1 MYSSDRRIAR
11 NTLYLYGRMLL
22 TVWISLY
29 TSRLVLERLGVDDY
43 GVYSVVGGIVTILS
57 FLNGT
62 MSSAT
67 SRFISYELGRGD
79 TGRLHRTFASSMKV
93 HIALAA
99 IVLLLAETA
108 GLWYVNSR
116 LVIDPAR
123 LSAANATYQLSIVAA
138 MAAIIQV
145 PYSAA
150 IMSHERMD
158 AYAAIAVVNVLLKLG
173 AALGIALF
181 ATSDSLTGYAAL
193 MTVAAIAVAAVY
205 AAYAWRHFPEC
216 RTVRASD
223 RGILRDMLAFCGWDV
238 YGNLCY
244 TSRVQ
249 GTIVVLNRFGGTA
262 LNAAGSLTLTV
273 GATVTA
279 FASTVVSAFRPQII
293 KEYAAGAYGRTLSL
307 LNNAARYS
315 ILLMGLLIVPAI
327 VEMDTLLG
335 IWLVNVPPYTAA
347 FCRLCLIAACGELLN
362 TVLAIGIHAT
372 GQVFRIS
379 LISGTIY
386 LLELPAMWLLLRHT
400 GHPAAVYALHL
411 AAVSAILVV
420 NTFILRH
427 QMRQFSPARFLWRGV
442 LQPGAMICVSYA
454 ATLAVACAVPGTWL
468 RLAACL
474 SASSATLCALTWLFI
489 LPADAKNSI
498 THRLRTWVK

>member
-1 MYSSDRRIAR
+1 M
-11 NTLYLYGRMLL
+11 
-22 TVWISLY
+22 
-29 TSRLVLERLGVDDY
+29 
-43 GVYSVVGGIVTILS
+43 TI
-57 FLNGT
+57 
-62 MSSAT
+62 
-67 SRFISYELGRGD
+67 
-79 TGRLHRTFASSMKV
+79 
-93 HIALAA
+93 
-99 IVLLLAETA
+99 
-108 GLWYVNSR
+108 
-116 LVIDPAR
+116 
-123 LSAANATYQLSIVAA
+123 
-138 MAAIIQV
+138 
-145 PYSAA
+145 
-150 IMSHERMD
+150 
-158 AYAAIAVVNVLLKLG
+158 
-173 AALGIALF
+173 
-181 ATSDSLTGYAAL
+181 
-193 MTVAAIAVAAVY
+193 AAIAVAAMY
-205 AAYAWRHFPEC
+205 AAYARRHFPEC
-216 RTVRASD
+216 RTVRTSD

-262 LNAAGSLTLTV
+262 LNAAGGLTLTV

-347 FCRLCLIAACGELLN
+347 FCRLCLMAACGELLN

-372 GQVFRIS
+372 GRVFRIS
-379 LISGTIY
+379 FISGTLY

-400 GHPAAVYALHL
+400 GRPAAVYALHL
-411 AAVSAILVV
+411 AAVFAILIV

-442 LQPGAMICVSYA
+442 LQPGIMICVSYA
-454 ATLAVACAVPGTWL
+454 AAHAVACAVPGTWL
-468 RLAACL
+468 RLATSLA
-474 SASSATLCALTWLFI
+474 ASSATLCALTWLFI
-489 LPADAKNSI
+489 LPADAKTSI
-498 THRLRTWVK
+498 TDRLRTWVK

>member
-1 MYSSDRRIAR
+1 MCIRDS
-11 NTLYLYGRMLL
+11 
-22 TVWISLY
+22 Y
-29 TSRLVLERLGVDDY
+29 TS
-43 GVYSVVGGIVTILS
+43 
-57 FLNGT
+57 
-62 MSSAT
+62 
-67 SRFISYELGRGD
+67 
-79 TGRLHRTFASSMKV
+79 
-93 HIALAA
+93 
-99 IVLLLAETA
+99 
-108 GLWYVNSR
+108 
-116 LVIDPAR
+116 
-123 LSAANATYQLSIVAA
+123 
-138 MAAIIQV
+138 
-145 PYSAA
+145 
-150 IMSHERMD
+150 
-158 AYAAIAVVNVLLKLG
+158 
-173 AALGIALF
+173 
-181 ATSDSLTGYAAL
+181 
-193 MTVAAIAVAAVY
+193 
-205 AAYAWRHFPEC
+205 
-216 RTVRASD
+216 
-223 RGILRDMLAFCGWDV
+223 
-238 YGNLCY
+238 
-244 TSRVQ
+244 
-249 GTIVVLNRFGGTA
+249 
-262 LNAAGSLTLTV
+262 
-273 GATVTA
+273 
-279 FASTVVSAFRPQII
+279 
-293 KEYAAGAYGRTLSL
+293 
-307 LNNAARYS
+307 
-315 ILLMGLLIVPAI
+315 
-327 VEMDTLLG
+327 
-335 IWLVNVPPYTAA
+335 A